1 MQKMQENFFQGLTSQ
16 QAYETSSWNKTLS
29 MQRKFM
35 FTLTLSIWGPLKIL
49 TIRVIH
55 FGIFL

>member
-35 FTLTLSIWGPLKIL
+35 FTLTLSNRGCGPLQIL
-49 TIRVIH
+49 
-55 FGIFL
+55 F